1 MADRDTTS
9 ERKVDCSSSKEFK
22 GSFKYDN
29 SQILLFLSL
38 LDRSFMP
45 E

>member
-29 SQILLFLSL
+29 VTNTVVFEFV
-38 LDRSFMP
+38 R
-45 E
+45 